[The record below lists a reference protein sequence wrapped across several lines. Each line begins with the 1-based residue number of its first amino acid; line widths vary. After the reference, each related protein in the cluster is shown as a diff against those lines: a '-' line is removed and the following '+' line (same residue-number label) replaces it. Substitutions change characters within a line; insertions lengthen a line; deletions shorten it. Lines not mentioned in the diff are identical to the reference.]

1 MRAGDLNQRVTIKRQ
16 TTERDELGEVIN
28 VWTDLGTVWAAVE
41 PLNGR
46 ELIAAQAAVSEVTV
60 RVRMRYR
67 ADVKPYD
74 QVQHGAK
81 MYQVTSAIDPR
92 SQGAELVLMC
102 KHLA

>member
-1 MRAGDLNQRVTIKRQ
+1 MRAGDLDQRVTIKRQ
-16 TTERDELGEVIN
+16 TTERNDWGEV
-28 VWTDLGTVWAAVE
+28 VDVLLDLGTVWAAVE

-46 ELIAAQAAVSEVTV
+46 ELIAAQAAMSEVTV

-67 ADVKPYD
+67 PDVKPYD

-81 MYQVTSAIDPR
+81 LYQITSVIDPR

>member
-16 TTERDELGEVIN
+16 TELGEVIN
-28 VWTDLGTVWAAVE
+28 VWLDLGTVWAAVE

-46 ELIAAQAAVSEVTV
+46 ELIAAQAAVSEVTL

-67 ADVKPYD
+67 ADVKPSD

-81 MYQVTSAIDPR
+81 LYQITSVIDPR

-102 KHLA
+102 KHLL

>member
-16 TTERDELGEVIN
+16 TELGEVIN
-28 VWTDLGTVWAAVE
+28 VWLGLGTVWAAVE

-46 ELIAAQAAVSEVTV
+46 ELIAAQAAVSEVTL

-67 ADVKPYD
+67 ADVKPSD

-81 MYQVTSAIDPR
+81 LYQITSVIDPR

-102 KHLA
+102 KHVT